1 MISFCFRKV
10 GIKDRVA
17 GRERASVVLNQGGST
32 PTPLS
37 GCLKPRRH
45 FPFFFKYNFMH
56 YLFWLHWVFVAACRL
71 SSIAVLE
78 LLIVVASLVAEHS
91 F

>member
-1 MISFCFRKV
+1 M
-10 GIKDRVA
+10 A
-17 GRERASVVLNQGGST
+17 LNQGGST
-32 PTPLS
+32 PTPLA
-37 GCLKPRRH
+37 GYLKPRRH